1 MSLTAE
7 QIFDAIAP
15 EYKNH
20 SDKATY
26 LELAESRISSCAF
39 GVNRPH
45 AVALRAAHDMTLN
58 LGSDQSGSGGGPITG
73 KKEGNLSIQYAGP
86 SSGADNG
93 DDLILTKYGRQLK
106 GLMRG
111 NIAAVG
117 VTGGADNGC

>member
-15 EYKNH
+15 EYKTDP
-20 SDKATY
+20 DKDTY
-26 LELAESRISSCAF
+26 LLLAEGRVSSCAF
-39 GVNRPH
+39 GTNRAY
-45 AVALRAAHDMTLN
+45 AVALRAAHTITLN
-58 LGSDQSGSGGGPITG
+58 KATDQSGSGGGPITG

-86 SSGADNG
+86 SSGSSD

-106 GLMRG
+106 GLMGG